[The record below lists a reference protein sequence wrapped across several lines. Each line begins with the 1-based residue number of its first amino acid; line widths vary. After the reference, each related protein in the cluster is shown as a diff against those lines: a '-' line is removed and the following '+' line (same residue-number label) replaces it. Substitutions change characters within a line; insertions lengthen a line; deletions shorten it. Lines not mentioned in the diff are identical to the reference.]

1 MHIKKNGC
9 LIVSLDFELFW
20 GVTDSRTIEKYGP
33 DIIEGRKA
41 IPRLLELFD
50 KYGIHATWGTV
61 GMLFAKDKEE
71 LACFLPEVKPDYE
84 NTRLSAYKHFETIG
98 KNEDEDMLH
107 YAPSVISEITKH
119 NYQEIGSHTFCHY
132 YCREKG
138 QTYEAFEADTRSAKR
153 IAEEIFNIDIKSFIF
168 PRNLYNPEYL
178 KALKNN
184 NIFAVRGNQ
193 NHFAYDENTK
203 LSRLVR
209 LIDTYI
215 PVCGFK
221 SYNREDCC
229 QDGIINLKS
238 SVFLRKQNKL
248 LSFLEP
254 LKIYNIKSLM
264 KVAAKKG
271 KIFHIWWHPHNM
283 GENPDAFL
291 AQVEELLK
299 YYKQLN
305 EKFGFESKNM
315 GEMAEEII
323 DEENSYAM

>member
-1 MHIKKNGC
+1 MNAKKNGC

-33 DIIEGRKA
+33 DILEGRKT
-41 IPRLLELFD
+41 IPRLLKLFD

-71 LACFLPEVKPDYE
+71 LAAYSPDVKPEYE
-84 NTRLSAYKHFETIG
+84 NARLSAYKHMETIG
-98 KNEDEDMLH
+98 DNEEEDMLH
-107 YAPSVISEITKH
+107 YAPSVINEIVKYR
-119 NYQEIGSHTFCHY
+119 NQEIGSHTFCHY

-138 QTYEAFEADTRSAKR
+138 QTYEAFEADTKSAKR
-153 IAEEIFNIDIKSFIF
+153 IAKEKFDIDIKSFIF
-168 PRNLYNPEYL
+168 PRNLFNSDYL
-178 KALKNN
+178 NALKNN
-184 NIFAVRGNQ
+184 NIFAVRGNL

-203 LSRLVR
+203 LSRIVR
-209 LIDTYI
+209 LVDTYI
-215 PVCGFK
+215 PVCGSK
-221 SYNREDCC
+221 SYFREDCC

-238 SVFLRKQNKL
+238 SIFLRKQNKM

-254 LKIYNIKSLM
+254 LKLYNIKKLM
-264 KVAAKKG
+264 RLAAKKG
-271 KIFHIWWHPHNM
+271 KIIHIWWHPHNM

-299 YYKQLN
+299 YYKELN
-305 EKFGFESKNM
+305 DKFGFESRNM

-323 DEENSYAM
+323 NEKDSYAM